1 VTLLS
6 PSALLF
12 ALSGLVPLAVFG
24 FQQWRAKRVAARID
38 EPAPRI
44 VPAAVDAAAL
54 AVVPVLLALA
64 IAQPV
69 HERAK
74 SRAERR
80 GVEAYVVLDISGSM
94 AAAASASGPTRLE
107 RAAGEALALR
117 RVFPAIRFGIATM
130 TDRTLPV
137 VFPTSN
143 PGVFSL
149 GIEQSIGIER
159 PPPSVNSFRA
169 SSLNSLTNLAT
180 SGFFTAPR
188 RLAVVFTDG
197 EADPLLL
204 SSARELL
211 RQHVNLLFVHVGRR
225 RERIYAGQA
234 ADPNYKSDPAGLA
247 NLERM
252 AVLTHGR
259 AVEEDDFQS
268 LVNAA
273 SARLAARG
281 VTATT
286 RARELRQVPLAKWF
300 VLGALA
306 PLALLLWR
314 RNVPFELVRRLRA
327 VA

>member
-1 VTLLS
+1 MTFLS
-6 PSALLF
+6 PSALFF
-12 ALSGLVPLAVFG
+12 ALSGLVPLAVFAL
-24 FQQWRAKRVAARID
+24 QHWRARRVTAAIG
-38 EPAPRI
+38 EAPRI
-44 VPAAVDAAAL
+44 VPAAIDAAAL

-74 SRAERR
+74 SRVERR

-94 AAAASASGPTRLE
+94 AASASSSSPSRLE

-117 RVFPAIRFGIATM
+117 RVFPAIRFGIATI

-143 PGVFSL
+143 PAVFSL
-149 GIEQSIGIER
+149 AIEQSIGIER

-169 SSLNSLTNLAT
+169 SSLNSLTNLAL

-204 SSARELL
+204 SSGREFV

-225 RERIYAGQA
+225 GERIFSGRAT
-234 ADPNYKSDPAGLA
+234 DPNYKSDPAGMA
-247 NLERM
+247 TLERM
-252 AVLTHGR
+252 AAITRGQ
-259 AVEEDDFQS
+259 AFEEDDFQG

-273 SARLAARG
+273 SARLAVRG
-281 VTATT
+281 VTATA
-286 RARELRQVPLAKWF
+286 RARDLRQVPLAKWF

-314 RNVPFELVRRLRA
+314 RNVPFELVRRRRA

>member
-1 VTLLS
+1 VTFLS
-6 PSALLF
+6 PSALFF
-12 ALSGLVPLAVFG
+12 AVSGLVPLAVFG
-24 FQQWRAKRVAARID
+24 LQHRRARRAAAAIG

-44 VPAAVDAAAL
+44 VPAAIDAAAL

-74 SRAERR
+74 SRVERR

-94 AAAASASGPTRLE
+94 AASASASSPSRLE

-117 RVFPAIRFGIATM
+117 RIFPAIRFGIATI

-149 GIEQSIGIER
+149 AIDQSIGIQR

-169 SSLNSLTNLAT
+169 SSLNSLTNLAL

-204 SSARELL
+204 SSGREFV
-211 RQHVNLLFVHVGRR
+211 RRHVNLLFVHVGRR
-225 RERIYAGQA
+225 GERIFSGRA
-234 ADPNYKSDPAGLA
+234 ADPNYKSDPAGMA

-252 AVLTHGR
+252 AAITRGQ
-259 AVEEDDFQS
+259 AFEEDDFQG

-273 SARLAARG
+273 SARLAVRG
-281 VTATT
+281 VTATA
-286 RARELRQVPLAKWF
+286 RARDLRQVPLAKWF

-306 PLALLLWR
+306 PLALLLGR
-314 RNVPFELVRRLRA
+314 RNVPFELVRRRRA